1 MKVMV
6 RAVSVL
12 LAATSL
18 ARAADLAIKAPPSA
32 PFARS
37 AYYDW
42 TGCYIGAN
50 LGRAFANARDN
61 LNVFGMQAAGNSSFN
76 GGVAGGQVG
85 CNFQTG
91 SLVYG
96 VEGDG
101 QVRIPIT
108 QFGTAITMLGAVTS
122 AMPASGTIRARI
134 GYAPVNNVLLYV
146 TAGGGAGYEA
156 VALTQGTL
164 ANPITQVNQQIRAMW
179 TVGGGIET
187 AVYRNWTA
195 KLEYLYSATGTTT
208 ANFNIMGIPST
219 VTTRFNDNVVRVGV
233 NYRF

>member
-1 MKVMV
+1 MKYMV
-6 RAVSVL
+6 RGVSAL

-18 ARAADLAIKAPPSA
+18 ARAADLPAKAAPPA
-32 PFARS
+32 TPS

-42 TGCYIGAN
+42 TGCYVGAN
-50 LGRAFANARDN
+50 LGRGFANARDN
-61 LNVFGMQAAGNSSFN
+61 LTVFGMPAAGISSFN
-76 GGVAGGQVG
+76 GGIGGGQVG

-91 SLVYG
+91 NLVYG

-101 QVRIPIT
+101 QARIPVKT
-108 QFGTAITMLGAVTS
+108 FGTAITQLGAATNSLPV
-122 AMPASGTIRARI
+122 SGTIRARI

-146 TAGGGAGYEA
+146 TGGGGIGLDV

-164 ANPITQVNQQIRAMW
+164 ANPITQVSQQFRALW

-195 KLEYLYSATGTTT
+195 RLEYLYSATGTTT
-208 ANFNIMGIPST
+208 ANFNIMGVPST
-219 VTTRFNDNVVRVGV
+219 VATRLNDNMVRVGV